1 MGYINIVNYNN
12 NNNKVEKTTL
22 MFFKD
27 LNVKRNENKCE

>member
-1 MGYINIVNYNN
+1 MGYLNIVNN
-12 NNNKVEKTTL
+12 NNNNDKVKKIIL